1 MATEPAKERHRPS
14 RSPIGGISCGN
25 SGDALRGVLD
35 HHHRDLDEAA
45 RIAAVTVE
53 PAANDNAPG
62 ATCERDVKPPIT
74 KAERWT
80 PSSAETPALRKRC
93 ACAGRV

>member
-1 MATEPAKERHRPS
+1 
-14 RSPIGGISCGN
+14 
-25 SGDALRGVLD
+25 VLD

-53 PAANDNAPG
+53 PAANDKAPG
-62 ATCERDVKPPIT
+62 ATCDRDVEPPIT

-80 PSSAETPALRKRC
+80 PGIEGKLALMKQF
-93 ACAGRV
+93 ACADRV